1 MVVKNPLTSPYPW
14 WYEIYQRV
22 KLAPWWFS
30 YKLGLSKQALLQDKI
45 VELAVDLDLQD
56 LWVKSVIKFAI
67 TEFSKKGLGPDYYG
81 YHNIDHELEATY
93 FTLLIAKGLNDRLNR
108 GDIYYLFL
116 ASLFHDFDPLKDFD
130 RPNEDSVEWFLR
142 NNKSIVRFVDY
153 VGLSLDIV
161 IAMIYRTAF
170 PFKGEVKEHALRR
183 MDELFTNA
191 GISKDD
197 PRREHYIWL
206 GWIVSVAERLA
217 GYAMRDYN
225 GSMELAMKNA
235 HALGWHPALINREA
249 VKYFNIMLEEERDML
264 DLILSAVPV
273 EYKERFHRNVNAFKE
288 AYAREL
294 ETREMILQGLIRF
307 YIKVENDGRSGIKC
321 SDSCINSL
329 LKIHKLLPLQLRM
342 SDEQFIAT
350 LKRNDTLLITLRK
363 VTNGCNST
371 RAGVD
376 DYKYRERGGD
386 DDHNDNDNDN
396 DILGYSKGGPLERYR
411 LRRGTRDEN
420 RGKGNTIY
428 LEPISIDYAYWGA
441 NGGHLLRYSFILEAK
456 RRGYR
461 FLTAYAHRS
470 VIEERISKGE
480 PIEMVCRYDP
490 DRFDYYRYDLSKVD
504 EDQLTREIEYMLRG
518 SGL

>member
-1 MVVKNPLTSPYPW
+1 MTVNNPLTLPYPW
-14 WYEIYQRV
+14 WYEIYQRI

-30 YKLGLSKQALLQDKI
+30 YKLGISKQALLQDKI
-45 VELAVDLDLQD
+45 IDLAVNIGLQD
-56 LWVKSVIKFAI
+56 RWVKSVVNFAI

-93 FTLLIAKGLNDRLNR
+93 FTLLIADTLRSRLSK
-108 GDIYYLFL
+108 DDLYYLFF

-142 NNKSIVRFVDY
+142 NNKSIVKFAEYVDIN
-153 VGLSLDIV
+153 LDIV

-170 PFKGEVKEHALRR
+170 PFTGNVKEHALNR
-183 MDELFTNA
+183 MDELFSNA

-197 PRREHYIWL
+197 PIREHYIWL
-206 GWIVSVAERLA
+206 GWIVSIAERVA

-235 HALGWHPALINREA
+235 HALGWHPSIINKEA
-249 VKYFNIMLEEERDML
+249 VKYFNIMLEEEKDML
-264 DLILSAVPV
+264 DLILSAMPV
-273 EYKERFHRNVNAFKE
+273 EYKERFYKNVNAFKE

-294 ETREMILQGLIRF
+294 EIKEMILRGLIKF
-307 YIKVENDGRSGIKC
+307 DIKVENGNNGGCNC
-321 SDSCINSL
+321 SDSCVNSL
-329 LKIHKLLPLQLRM
+329 LRLHKLLPLPLRI
-342 SDEQFIAT
+342 SDERFIST

-363 VTNGCNST
+363 IVNSN
-371 RAGVD
+371 GVD
-376 DYKYRERGGD
+376 ASNEGD
-386 DDHNDNDNDN
+386 S
-396 DILGYSKGGPLERYR
+396 IVGYSKGGPLELYR

-420 RGKGNTIY
+420 KGRRNTIY

-470 VIEERISKGE
+470 VIEERIAKSE
-480 PIEMVCRYDP
+480 PIEVVCKYDP
-490 DRFDYYRYDLSKVD
+490 DRFDYYRYDLSRVD
-504 EDQLTREIEYMLRG
+504 ECYLAREIEYMLRN
-518 SGL
+518 SGVVR

>member
-1 MVVKNPLTSPYPW
+1 MTVNNPLTLPYPW
-14 WYEIYQRV
+14 WYEIYERV

-45 VELAVDLDLQD
+45 VELAVDMGLQH

-93 FTLLIAKGLNDRLNR
+93 FTLLIANKLNDRLSKE
-108 GDIYYLFL
+108 DLYYLFF

-142 NNKSIVRFVDY
+142 NNKSIVKFVDY
-153 VGLSLDIV
+153 VDLSLDIV

-191 GISKDD
+191 NIPKDD
-197 PRREHYIWL
+197 PKREHYIWL
-206 GWIVSVAERLA
+206 GWIVSIAERVA
-217 GYAMRDYN
+217 GYALRDYS

-235 HALGWHPALINREA
+235 HALGWHPTVINKEA

-273 EYKERFHRNVNAFKE
+273 EYKERFYRNVNAFKE

-307 YIKVENDGRSGIKC
+307 YVKVENNGSNGSSSSINC

-363 VTNGCNST
+363 VTNGSNH
-371 RAGVD
+371 AGTGGGD
-376 DYKYRERGGD
+376 CYRERGRGEED
-386 DDHNDNDNDN
+386 E
-396 DILGYSKGGPLERYR
+396 ILGYSKGGPLERYR
-411 LRRGTRDEN
+411 LRRGTMDEN
-420 RGKGNTIY
+420 RGKRNTIY
-428 LEPISIDYAYWGA
+428 LEPISIDYVYWGA

-470 VIEERISKGE
+470 VIEERIAKGE
-480 PIEMVCRYDP
+480 PIEVVCKYDP
-490 DRFDYYRYDLSKVD
+490 DRFDYYRYDLSRVD
-504 EDQLTREIEYMLRG
+504 ENQLTREIEYILRG
-518 SGL
+518 SGLR

>member
-1 MVVKNPLTSPYPW
+1 MTVNNPLTLPYPW
-14 WYEIYQRV
+14 WYEIYQRI

-30 YKLGLSKQALLQDKI
+30 YKIGLSKQALLQDKI
-45 VELAVDLDLQD
+45 IDLALDIGLQD
-56 LWVKSVIKFAI
+56 LWVKSVLKFAI

-93 FTLLIAKGLNDRLNR
+93 FTLLIANKLNSRL
-108 GDIYYLFL
+108 GKDDLYYLFL

-130 RPNEDSVEWFLR
+130 RPNEYSVEWFMR
-142 NNKSIVRFVDY
+142 SNKSIVRFVEY
-153 VGLSLDIV
+153 VNLSLDVV

-170 PFKGEVKEHALRR
+170 PFKGEVREHALRR

-191 GISKDD
+191 GIPRGD
-197 PRREHYIWL
+197 PKREHYTWL
-206 GWIVSVAERLA
+206 GWIVSVAERVA
-217 GYAMRDYN
+217 GYAIRDYS

-235 HALGWHPALINREA
+235 HALGWHPSVINRET
-249 VKYFNIMLEEERDML
+249 VKYFNMMLEDEKEML
-264 DLILSAVPV
+264 DLILSSVPA
-273 EYKERFHRNVNAFKE
+273 EYKEMFYKNVNAFKE

-307 YIKVENDGRSGIKC
+307 DVRVENSSSNC

-329 LKIHKLLPLQLRM
+329 LKLHKLLPLPLRM
-342 SDEQFIAT
+342 SDERFVST
-350 LKRNDTLLITLRK
+350 LKRDDTLLITLRK
-363 VTNGCNST
+363 T
-371 RAGVD
+371 VD
-376 DYKYRERGGD
+376 GSGREGD
-386 DDHNDNDNDN
+386 GDGDGEG
-396 DILGYSKGGPLERYR
+396 ILGYSKGGPLELYR

-420 RGKGNTIY
+420 RGKRNTIY

-470 VIEERISKGE
+470 VIEERIAKGE
-480 PIEMVCRYDP
+480 PIEVVCKYDP
-490 DRFDYYRYDLSKVD
+490 DRFDYYRYDLSRVD
-504 EDQLTREIEYMLRG
+504 GSQLSREIEYMLRG
-518 SGL
+518 SQVGRGG